1 MPSYPPTEVAAPATI
16 AIMQPYFI
24 PYAGYFRLFA
34 ASDLFVI
41 FDCVQF
47 PRRGWVHRN
56 RLIDASGAERWLTL
70 PLERAP
76 RDALIRDLRFPP
88 DAPALLAQRLRA
100 FSLDAQSRG
109 IDPQIIDAIR
119 DARGNAVD
127 YLEQLLGRVAA
138 YLGLPWRIV
147 RSSSFDIPRSVRGQ
161 DRVLAVVR
169 RLGAKRYINSP
180 SGRSLY
186 DPAVFEA
193 AGVELGFLPAYSGPT
208 SSILTRIMN
217 EDRHRLAEDIRTTAL
232 FVR

>member
-1 MPSYPPTEVAAPATI
+1 MPSNLPADVATPTTV

-76 RDALIRDLRFPP
+76 RDALIRELRFPP
-88 DAPALLAQRLRA
+88 DAPALMAQRLRP
-100 FSLDAQSRG
+100 FSLDARGRG
-109 IDPQIIDAIR
+109 IDLQLIESIR
-119 DARGNAVD
+119 DVRGTTVD
-127 YLEQLLGRVAA
+127 YLEQLLGRVVA

-147 RSSSFDIPRSVRGQ
+147 RSSSLDIPGSVRGQ
-161 DRVLAVVR
+161 DRILEIAR
-169 RLGAKRYINSP
+169 RLGAKRYVNP
-180 SGRSLY
+180 PGGRSLY
-186 DPAVFEA
+186 DPDAFEA
-193 AGVELGFLPAYSGPT
+193 AGIELGFLPAYSGPA
-208 SSILTRIMN
+208 SSILTRIIN
-217 EDRHRLAEDIRTTAL
+217 EDRHRLAEDIRTTAG